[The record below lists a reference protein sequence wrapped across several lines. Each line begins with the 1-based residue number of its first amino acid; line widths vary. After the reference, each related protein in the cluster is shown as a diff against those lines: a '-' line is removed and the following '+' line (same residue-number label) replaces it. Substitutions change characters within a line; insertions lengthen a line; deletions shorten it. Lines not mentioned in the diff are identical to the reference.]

1 MFELPPPSTIPVI
14 EKVKDEKTSIHK
26 YKNIINPYNTS
37 SNEDNYQ
44 CIDRILE
51 REKQHN
57 KSETWNKLDKTIK
70 IQKLHQ
76 YAEKYGVEH
85 TLPIKDVKSLKAFF
99 VTCMEKNKLQKT
111 KEVNYNKDTREIV
124 SIPSLHF
131 HSQNRCF
138 TLKNLDNKRV
148 STLKSL
154 TPKRISEKNIVDLDS
169 IDIEVEKEE
178 KEEGI

>member
-1 MFELPPPSTIPVI
+1 MFELPPSTIPVI

-26 YKNIINPYNTS
+26 YKNIINPYNAS

-44 CIDRILE
+44 SIDRILE

-76 YAEKYGVEH
+76 YAEKYGIEH
-85 TLPIKDVKSLKAFF
+85 TLPIKDVKNLKIFF
-99 VTCMEKNKLQKT
+99 VNCIEKNKLQKT
-111 KEVNYNKDTREIV
+111 KEVNYNKDIREIV

-154 TPKRISEKNIVDLDS
+154 TPKRISEKNNI
-169 IDIEVEKEE
+169 IEPETEPE
-178 KEEGI
+178 TEQNIL

>member
-1 MFELPPPSTIPVI
+1 MFELPSSPIPVI
-14 EKVKDEKTSIHK
+14 EKVKDDNTSINK
-26 YKNIINPYNTS
+26 YKNIINPYTTP

-44 CIDRILE
+44 NIDRILE

-76 YAEKYGVEH
+76 YAEKYGNEH
-85 TLPIKDVKSLKAFF
+85 ALPIKDTKSLKIFF
-99 VTCMEKNKLQKT
+99 VSCIEKNKLQKT
-111 KEVNYNKDTREIV
+111 KEVNYNKDIREIV

-131 HSQNRCF
+131 HSQNRAF

-148 STLKSL
+148 STIKSL
-154 TPKRISEKNIVDLDS
+154 TPKRISEKNILD
-169 IDIEVEKEE
+169 IDSVNT
-178 KEEGI
+178 GI